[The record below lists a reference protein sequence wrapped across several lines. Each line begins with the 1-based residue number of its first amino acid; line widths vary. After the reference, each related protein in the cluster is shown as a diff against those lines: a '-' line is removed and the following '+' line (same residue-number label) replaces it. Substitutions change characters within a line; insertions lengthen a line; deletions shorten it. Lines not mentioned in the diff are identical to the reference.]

1 LSEIRAIAFPRKRI
15 PLQQSIASSDC
26 SSDGYINETQFIEAF
41 YRAGV
46 NIRRDSLEFLFDVM
60 AERFT
65 SAKVKLSDDPPQEE
79 KFLNIFFF
87 SNRLFTK
94 RESEEVDEVDVTL
107 QLLKSALIYKG
118 LDFSAI
124 FSEKSDEEPKKRLQR
139 KGIKGAPKEKKQVV
153 QKDTNI
159 DLMSYHTRFAQQL
172 IKDEFC
178 NRLMKLNAQNVNEQK
193 IRRLANYLSQ
203 NEKNKSVVYLNS
215 WLHHIRRVQGAFHIK
230 ANEDVLPSICSL
242 ILQNETYF
250 RSLCDTAGL
259 KNKVEEQKNIDI
271 ADLKSVL
278 KKYNINY
285 EY

>member
-1 LSEIRAIAFPRKRI
+1 MSKSKSHVLTKFCTRERFAEYLKTEVKQINPAEFSFSDEEIEIVLNEHDPFFTGVIQISLVQRFYCEEIKYQRQVQQNKPEEILNEIRAIAFPRKRI
-15 PLQQSIASSDC
+15 PLQQSIASADC

-65 SAKVKLSDDPPQEE
+65 SAKVKLSDEPAEEE

-124 FSEKSDEEPKKRLQR
+124 FSEKSDEEPKKRFQR

-159 DLMSYHTRFAQQL
+159 DLMSYHTRFA
-172 IKDEFC
+172 
-178 NRLMKLNAQNVNEQK
+178 
-193 IRRLANYLSQ
+193 
-203 NEKNKSVVYLNS
+203 
-215 WLHHIRRVQGAFHIK
+215 
-230 ANEDVLPSICSL
+230 
-242 ILQNETYF
+242 
-250 RSLCDTAGL
+250 
-259 KNKVEEQKNIDI
+259 
-271 ADLKSVL
+271 
-278 KKYNINY
+278 
-285 EY
+285 